1 MALTTFHFEASLPA
15 EADFLDVLG
24 ALVEHALVY
33 VGEEQHDAASTASGL
48 ARAVVTGMAGQG
60 HVHVRLDRNGDG
72 LVIRL
77 AGANLPAKP
86 PPAGLL
92 DEATVSREGSE
103 TVYRLLRRLPA
114 S

>member
-1 MALTTFHFEASLPA
+1 MALTTFHFEARLPA
-15 EADFLDVLG
+15 DDAFAGVLG

-33 VGEEQHDAASTASGL
+33 VGEDAKGAAATASGL
-48 ARAVVTGMAGQG
+48 AGAVAAGKGGRG
-60 HVHVRLDRNGDG
+60 HVRVTLDRDGDG

-77 AGANLPAKP
+77 AGAGLPAAA
-86 PPAGLL
+86 PPAGMM
-92 DEATVSREGSE
+92 DEVTVAREGSE